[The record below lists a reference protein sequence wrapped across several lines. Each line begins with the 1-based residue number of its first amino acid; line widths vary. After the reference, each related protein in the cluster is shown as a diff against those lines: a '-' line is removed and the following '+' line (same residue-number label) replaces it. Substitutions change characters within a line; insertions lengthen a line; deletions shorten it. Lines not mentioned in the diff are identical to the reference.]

1 MSPHKPQQK
10 SPLLL
15 PRPGKKAFFLKMAI
29 TCAIIILSAS
39 FLSFI
44 ISSSSP
50 EEISLLNQLIQQEG
64 LHWQAGETNLTR
76 LPPSERKK
84 WLGGF
89 IPSFEQPPRLAP
101 VRVRASLPVRWDW
114 RNVEGR
120 NYLTSVKSQG
130 GCGSCW
136 AFAALGMVEAVY
148 NIDYNRFTINQEKG
162 SPPSRSGLPAIKRP
176 PAFPPEF
183 TPGFIIQALNYPDL
197 SEQELI
203 SCSPAGNCD
212 GGQAWKALDY
222 ILNFGIGPEHCFFY
236 QASDTACN
244 LCAHHAQTLTRIK
257 GWGWV
262 TLGSVDENRIKSAL
276 LEGPLVLY
284 MAVYSDFYAYR
295 GGIYEPTSA
304 ATYEGGHLVVLVGY
318 DDHQN
323 CWMAK
328 NSWGHDWGEQGY
340 FKIRRGVC
348 RTGKWVLQ
356 AWGAT
361 RDNEPPVLY
370 PLDSVSIKEG
380 ETLTVQLRAYDPDDD
395 ELFFGI
401 EDPPPGADFNTRQGL
416 LTWKTNHTHAGVYR
430 PRFFVTDGLETRYT
444 QLTIKLINVK
454 ITKGKY

>member
-1 MSPHKPQQK
+1 MSPEIKQPK
-10 SPLLL
+10 LAGLPSLLRRKVL
-15 PRPGKKAFFLKMAI
+15 SLKTIIAFAVV
-29 TCAIIILSAS
+29 ILS
-39 FLSFI
+39 I
-44 ISSSSP
+44 ISSSLLVSSSP
-50 EEISLLNQLIQQEG
+50 QEEISLLNQLIRKEG
-64 LHWQAGETNLTR
+64 LHWTAGETSLTR
-76 LPPSERKK
+76 VRPAERKK

-89 IPSFEQPPRLAP
+89 APSFEQPERTAP
-101 VRVRASLPVRWDW
+101 VPIQVSLPARWDW
-114 RNVEGR
+114 RNIDGR

-130 GCGSCW
+130 SCGSCW

-148 NIDYNRFTINQEKG
+148 NIEYNRFTVNQEKTQKVPGSG
-162 SPPSRSGLPAIKRP
+162 SPAKKNPSTFRPDFVPGLIL
-176 PAFPPEF
+176 
-183 TPGFIIQALNYPDL
+183 QALNYPDL

-222 ILNFGIGPEHCFFY
+222 IFNFGVGPEHCFFY

-244 LCAHHAQTLTRIK
+244 LCTHHAQTLTRIE

-262 TLGSVDENRIKSAL
+262 TQASIDENRIKSAL

-295 GGIYEPTSA
+295 GGVYEPTSA

-318 DDHQN
+318 DDSQN
-323 CWMAK
+323 CWIAK
-328 NSWGHDWGEQGY
+328 NSWGYDWGEEGY

-348 RTGKWVLQ
+348 RTGKWVLR
-356 AWGAT
+356 AWGAS

-380 ETLTVQLRAYDPDDD
+380 ETLTIQLQAYDPDGD

-416 LTWKTNHTHAGVYR
+416 FTWKTNHTHAGLYH

-444 QLTIKLINVK
+444 QLTIRVINVK